1 MASIYKKNNIWYVS
15 TYVNG
20 KRISKSL
27 KTKQRKIA
35 YEIMPSALS
44 KLLEQSQHLKN
55 DISFETL
62 TELFLAGNNHQS
74 RNTRLLYERI
84 LKSYISG
91 DTLPTNPTS
100 RAIYIRHINCCWNWG
115 IKSELIHI
123 ANKLSGDT
131 VGKARIRVLSDF
143 ELNSLKNGMKCPD
156 FNSFVRLAYYTGSR
170 SSEIRALR
178 RENVEDDHASSSVK
192 QGLESSSLTLKLNSQ
207 LINKPSFGI
216 TAKILFLI
224 NSKRNVGN

>member
-1 MASIYKKNNIWYVS
+1 
-15 TYVNG
+15 
-20 KRISKSL
+20 
-27 KTKQRKIA
+27 
-35 YEIMPSALS
+35 
-44 KLLEQSQHLKN
+44 
-55 DISFETL
+55 
-62 TELFLAGNNHQS
+62 
-74 RNTRLLYERI
+74 
-84 LKSYISG
+84 
-91 DTLPTNPTS
+91 
-100 RAIYIRHINCCWNWG
+100 
-115 IKSELIHI
+115 LIHI